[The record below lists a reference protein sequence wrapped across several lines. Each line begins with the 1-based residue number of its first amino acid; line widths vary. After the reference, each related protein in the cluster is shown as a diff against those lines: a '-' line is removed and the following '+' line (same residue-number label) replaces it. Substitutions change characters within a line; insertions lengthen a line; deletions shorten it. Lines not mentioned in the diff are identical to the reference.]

1 VDRHLGGGARLSA
14 SRSLGRWLYA
24 HPHGRLGL
32 LLGPAVAWLLIFY
45 VVALAI
51 LLLTSLWRQDVFTAE
66 ILRQWNTDSYSK
78 LFSGQDGLW
87 LRVFGRTDLL
97 AVIVTA
103 IDIAIAF
110 PLAWFMARVLPA
122 RWRTLAFLAVVVPL
136 WSSIL
141 VRIFAWRTILGGS
154 GVLNTF
160 LVDAGLLDHPS
171 SAFLY
176 NETAIVIT
184 WANVWLPFMVLPI
197 FTALEKI
204 PDSTLEAARDLGAGG
219 WTTFRTVVFPLA
231 LPGVVAGAIFVVALT
246 MGDFVA
252 PQLVGGGSQVLGGAI
267 KDRFGVAADYPFG
280 AALASL
286 TLVTLMGFL
295 FLSRRSGALE
305 NL

>member
-1 VDRHLGGGARLSA
+1 M
-14 SRSLGRWLYA
+14 
-24 HPHGRLGL
+24 
-32 LLGPAVAWLLIFY
+32 
-45 VVALAI
+45 
-51 LLLTSLWRQDVFTAE
+51 
-66 ILRQWNTDSYSK
+66 RQWNTDSYSK
-78 LFSGQDGLW
+78 LLTGQDGLW
-87 LRVFGRTDLL
+87 LRIFGRTLLL
-97 AVIVTA
+97 ATIVTVVDVA
-103 IDIAIAF
+103 LAF
-110 PLAWFMARVLPA
+110 PLAWFMARVLPP

-141 VRIFAWRTILGGS
+141 VRIFAWRTILGGD

-160 LVDAGLLDHPS
+160 LVNAGLLGHPS

-197 FTALEKI
+197 YTALEKI
-204 PDSTLEAARDLGAGG
+204 PDSTLEAARDLGAGA

-231 LPGVVAGAIFVVALT
+231 LPGVVAGSIFVFALT

-295 FLSRRSGALE
+295 FVSRRAGALE

>member
-1 VDRHLGGGARLSA
+1 
-14 SRSLGRWLYA
+14 
-24 HPHGRLGL
+24 
-32 LLGPAVAWLLIFY
+32 
-45 VVALAI
+45 
-51 LLLTSLWRQDVFTAE
+51 
-66 ILRQWNTDSYSK
+66 
-78 LFSGQDGLW
+78 
-87 LRVFGRTDLL
+87 
-97 AVIVTA
+97 VIVTA

-231 LPGVVAGAIFVVALT
+231 LPGVVAGAIFVFALT

>member
-1 VDRHLGGGARLSA
+1 VGGGARLSVTRSV
-14 SRSLGRWLYA
+14 SRVLYA
-24 HPHGRLGL
+24 HPRGRLGL
-32 LLGPAVAWLLIFY
+32 LLGPAVVWLLVFY
-45 VVALAI
+45 IASLAI
-51 LLLTSLWRQDVFTAE
+51 LLLTSFWQQDVFTAE
-66 ILRQWNTDSYSK
+66 IVRHWNTDSYDK
-78 LFSGQDGLW
+78 LLTGQGGLW
-87 LRVFGRTDLL
+87 LRIFGRTVLL
-97 AVIVTA
+97 AAIVTLV
-103 IDIAIAF
+103 DIAIAF

-141 VRIFAWRTILGGS
+141 VRIFAWRTILGGQ

-160 LVDAGLLDHPS
+160 LVDTGLLGHPS

-176 NETAIVIT
+176 NQTAIVIT

-204 PDSTLEAARDLGAGG
+204 PDSTLEAARDLGANA
-219 WTTFRTVVFPLA
+219 WTTFRTVVLPLA
-231 LPGVVAGAIFVVALT
+231 LPGVVAGSIFVFALT

-295 FLSRRSGALE
+295 FISRRAGALE

>member
-1 VDRHLGGGARLSA
+1 VGGGARLSVGVTRSV
-14 SRSLGRWLYA
+14 SRVLYA
-24 HPHGRLGL
+24 HPGGRLGL

-45 VVALAI
+45 VVALGV
-51 LLLTSLWRQDVFTAE
+51 LLLTSFWQQDVFTAE
-66 ILRQWNTDSYSK
+66 IVRHWNTDSYSK
-78 LFSGQDGLW
+78 LFSGQNGLW
-87 LRVFGRTDLL
+87 LRVFGRTLLL
-97 AVIVTA
+97 AAIVTV
-103 IDIAIAF
+103 IDIALAF
-110 PLAWFMARVLPA
+110 PLAWFMARVLPP
-122 RWRTLAFLAVVVPL
+122 RWRALAFLAVVVPL

-154 GVLNTF
+154 GVLNSF
-160 LVDAGLLDHPS
+160 LVDTGILSHPS

-176 NETAIVIT
+176 NEPAIVIT
-184 WANVWLPFMVLPI
+184 WCNVWLPFMVLPI

-204 PDSTLEAARDLGAGG
+204 PDSTLEAARDLGASS
-219 WTTFRTVVFPLA
+219 WATFRTVVLPLA
-231 LPGVVAGAIFVVALT
+231 LPGVVAGSIFVFALT

-295 FLSRRSGALE
+295 FLSRRAGALE

>member
-1 VDRHLGGGARLSA
+1 VDGHLGGGARLRLA
-14 SRSLGRWLYA
+14 RFLYA
-24 HPHGRLGL
+24 HPRGRLGL
-32 LLGPAVAWLLIFY
+32 LLGPAVAWLLVFY

-51 LLLTSLWRQDVFTAE
+51 LLLTSLWSQDVFTAE
-66 ILRQWNTDSYSK
+66 IVRHWNTDSYSK
-78 LFSGQDGLW
+78 LFSGQGGLW
-87 LRVFGRTDLL
+87 LRVFGRTLLL
-97 AVIVTA
+97 ATIVTLV
-103 IDIAIAF
+103 DIALAF
-110 PLAWFMARVLPA
+110 PLAWFMARVLSP

-141 VRIFAWRTILGGS
+141 VRIFAWRTILGGQ

-160 LVDAGLLDHPS
+160 LVDTGVLDHPS

-176 NETAIVIT
+176 NQTAIVIT

-204 PDSTLEAARDLGAGG
+204 PDSTLEAARDLGAGA
-219 WTTFRTVVFPLA
+219 WTSFRTVVLPLA
-231 LPGVVAGAIFVVALT
+231 LPGVIAGSIFVFALT

-286 TLVTLMGFL
+286 TLITLMGFL
-295 FLSRRSGALE
+295 FITRRSGALE